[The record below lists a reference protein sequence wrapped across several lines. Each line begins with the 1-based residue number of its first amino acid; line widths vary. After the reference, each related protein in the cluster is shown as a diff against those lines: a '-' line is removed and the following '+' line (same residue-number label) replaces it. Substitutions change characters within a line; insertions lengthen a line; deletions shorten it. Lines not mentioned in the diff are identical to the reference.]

1 MITLANTIII
11 LDLIGFIVL
20 IFYISKIVISRFE
33 KQDIV
38 SRTKR
43 YAIKCHKS
51 VNQKYDGNKPYSK
64 HLKMVFDYGVKY
76 KHLLI
81 PYDVET
87 TLAGCWVHDV
97 IEDARKTYNDV
108 KEECGENI
116 AEIAYALTNEKGK
129 NRKQR
134 ANQKYYDGIKANT
147 NFVFVKICDRLA
159 NIKYSKDQ
167 GSSMFDKYKKEYT
180 DFHKQLYI
188 VKFDDMFKE
197 MANLLE
203 LNGKN

>member
-51 VNQKYDGNKPYSK
+51 VNQKYDGKPYIT
-64 HLKMVFDYGVKY
+64 HLSLVDKYGDKY
-76 KHLLI
+76 SYLLENK
-81 PYDVET
+81 DVNICK
-87 TLAGCWVHDV
+87 AGCWVHDV
-97 IEDARKTYNDV
+97 IEDTGQTFNDV
-108 KEECGENI
+108 KEECGLEI

-129 NRKQR
+129 NRKER
-134 ANQKYYDGIKANT
+134 ANQKYYDGIKANP

-159 NIKYSKDQ
+159 NIKYSKDK